1 MRCKNCGWDNPVG
14 KSRCEKCNVPLSGS
28 MIDSDV
34 PFSQHSPAEE
44 VGFNPNK
51 TVYEEEI
58 FREEDTTVA
67 AKKCGKCGYPLRPGQ
82 KECPECGAVAEVKKA
97 EEKVFCQKCGQTLNP
112 NVNFCP
118 GCGYAVNGPK
128 AEKGDFGRKTVLP
141 GRRFRCSLTLI
152 PEEKEHMEPQ
162 TLDFAGEEIILNR
175 DNTEPDNN
183 TITSQEQ
190 AVLIYE
196 NKKWYIQDRS
206 SLKTTYVYA
215 GDRIELH
222 PGDIIVLG
230 DRKFEFHS

>member
-28 MIDSDV
+28 MIDSEV
-34 PFSQHSPAEE
+34 SFSQHPPVEE
-44 VGFNPNK
+44 TGFRPDK
-51 TVYEEEI
+51 TVYEEEV
-58 FREEDTTVA
+58 FREEA
-67 AKKCGKCGYPLRPGQ
+67 SAGAGRKCEKCGYPLRPGQ
-82 KECPECGAVAEVKKA
+82 SRCPECETETKEV
-97 EEKVFCQKCGQTLNP
+97 EKEAYCPQCGQALRGAT
-112 NVNFCP
+112 NFCP
-118 GCGYAVNGPK
+118 NCGHSLISRP
-128 AEKGDFGRKTVLP
+128 EKKEFGRKTVLP

-152 PEEKEHMEPQ
+152 PEEKEHLEPQ
-162 TLDFAGEEIILNR
+162 TLDFSGEEIILNR

-215 GDRIELH
+215 GDKVELH
-222 PGDIIVLG
+222 SGDIIVLG

>member
-34 PFSQHSPAEE
+34 SFPQHSSAEE
-44 VGFNPNK
+44 VGFSPNK

-58 FREEDTTVA
+58 FREDNRGPG
-67 AKKCGKCGYPLRPGQ
+67 KKCAKCGYPLRPGQ
-82 KECPECGAVAEVKKA
+82 KECPECGAVAEPKKT
-97 EEKVFCQKCGQTLNP
+97 EEKVYCPKCGQVLNP
-112 NVNFCP
+112 EVNFCP

-128 AEKGDFGRKTVLP
+128 GEKGDFGRKTVLP

-152 PEEKEHMEPQ
+152 PEEKEHIEPQ

-215 GDRIELH
+215 GDRVELH
-222 PGDIIVLG
+222 SGDIIVLG